1 MKSINSRITVLLGLL
16 VLIVCLG
23 LGLISY
29 FTSYN
34 SLLDVLKEVMPK
46 VAMEASV
53 AIDDGIEY
61 QVIRLDIIAS
71 LDEMKVL
78 ANSDKDISVLKSVL
92 SKEVSRSGHKQMI
105 VIDKQGNAFYDNG
118 KTADMKDNEFFKR
131 ALAGENVVSEP
142 MLDESRTGIIM
153 LYAVPIRVDNEIV
166 GVLMAVRDGFELS
179 EIAGRVKFGETG
191 EAFIVNGKGRTIAH
205 ANKELM
211 MQIIANPSTDAVTQA
226 TSSVTSSDKDGANTQ
241 VDTVSSA
248 SRTQTQGSNGVSK
261 LGFRGYTEVQKQM
274 MEGKTGFDEYEYNG
288 VTKVTGFA
296 PIEGYGWS
304 VAVSA
309 DKDEMLTGLTRLKMN
324 FVVISLIFL
333 AAGLVIAYLIGRGI
347 SKPIVVLTKQCINMS
362 NGDFKSFM
370 GEKYT
375 GRRDEIGALARGF
388 NKINE
393 NVSEM
398 IRNVIIESNRV
409 CKAVETVNENMV
421 ELTNEMK
428 TVSSITQQ
436 LSSKM
441 QETSA
446 MAEEMNA
453 TSTDIESAIDTINSK
468 AQIGADSAIEVSN
481 KARDLKNVAIDSQ
494 QSAQKIRMD
503 VALKLK
509 EAIENS
515 KAVEKIN
522 ILSDVIL
529 DIASQ
534 TNMLALNASIEAAR
548 AGESGK
554 GFAVVAEEIRRL
566 AEHSEQTVNEIQK
579 VTKQVIEAVMNLS
592 ASSEQVLEFLDQKVV
607 KDYDMLVETSEQY
620 NNDAQFIGSM
630 VEDFS
635 STSQQLYSSIQ
646 AMVKIIN
653 DVSEAANKGA
663 CDITDISNEV
673 GMVFKRTNEVLQQ
686 ANAVN
691 ESANKLLELVSVF
704 KV

>member
-1 MKSINSRITVLLGLL
+1 
-16 VLIVCLG
+16 
-23 LGLISY
+23 
-29 FTSYN
+29 
-34 SLLDVLKEVMPK
+34 
-46 VAMEASV
+46 
-53 AIDDGIEY
+53 
-61 QVIRLDIIAS
+61 
-71 LDEMKVL
+71 
-78 ANSDKDISVLKSVL
+78 
-92 SKEVSRSGHKQMI
+92 
-105 VIDKQGNAFYDNG
+105 
-118 KTADMKDNEFFKR
+118 
-131 ALAGENVVSEP
+131 
-142 MLDESRTGIIM
+142 
-153 LYAVPIRVDNEIV
+153 
-166 GVLMAVRDGFELS
+166 
-179 EIAGRVKFGETG
+179 
-191 EAFIVNGKGRTIAH
+191 
-205 ANKELM
+205 
-211 MQIIANPSTDAVTQA
+211 
-226 TSSVTSSDKDGANTQ
+226 
-241 VDTVSSA
+241 
-248 SRTQTQGSNGVSK
+248 
-261 LGFRGYTEVQKQM
+261 
-274 MEGKTGFDEYEYNG
+274 
-288 VTKVTGFA
+288 
-296 PIEGYGWS
+296 
-304 VAVSA
+304 
-309 DKDEMLTGLTRLKMN
+309 
-324 FVVISLIFL
+324 
-333 AAGLVIAYLIGRGI
+333 
-347 SKPIVVLTKQCINMS
+347 
-362 NGDFKSFM
+362 
-370 GEKYT
+370 
-375 GRRDEIGALARGF
+375 
-388 NKINE
+388 
-393 NVSEM
+393 
-398 IRNVIIESNRV
+398 
-409 CKAVETVNENMV
+409 
-421 ELTNEMK
+421 
-428 TVSSITQQ
+428 
-436 LSSKM
+436 
-441 QETSA
+441 
-446 MAEEMNA
+446 MNA

-620 NNDAQFIGSM
+620 NNDAQFFGSM